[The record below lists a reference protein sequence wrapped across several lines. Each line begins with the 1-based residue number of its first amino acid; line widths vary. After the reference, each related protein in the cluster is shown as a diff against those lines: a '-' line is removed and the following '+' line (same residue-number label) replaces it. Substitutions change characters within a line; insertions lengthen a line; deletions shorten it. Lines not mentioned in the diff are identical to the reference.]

1 MSTPPLAGVL
11 APEVIEIERALTRA
25 AQLIGRARLH
35 ERMMAPTGVPLDRA
49 AVTVLRQIADS
60 EPLRP
65 GELADRLA
73 VEASHVTRQVQQLQ
87 KSGYVIRVPDRD
99 DRRAQR
105 VELTPG
111 GRRAVDRIQEVRR
124 RGMQMAMAGWSHE
137 ELQDFAALVNRL
149 ADDFVTRVEVSTG
162 EARAEAAPPA

>member
-1 MSTPPLAGVL
+1 MPTPPLADVPS
-11 APEVIEIERALTRA
+11 PEVIEIERALTRA
-25 AQLIGRARLH
+25 TQLIGRARLH
-35 ERMMAPTGVPLDRA
+35 ERLMAPTGLPLDRA

-105 VELTPG
+105 VELTPK
-111 GRRAVDRIQEVRR
+111 GRRAVDRVQEARC
-124 RGMQMAMAGWSHE
+124 RGMATAMAGWSHG
-137 ELQDFAALVNRL
+137 ELQNFAALVHRL
-149 ADDFVTRVEVSTG
+149 ADDFVTRGEAGEG
-162 EARAEAAPPA
+162 EARARAVPSA